1 MCRHA
6 YKWTRAF
13 CICLHTCTCTCQ
25 AAQFKV
31 MGRPNA
37 KTHLLYKWQAELG
50 EDCFEPH
57 NGYMHCTLCNRLLT
71 ANRRV
76 QLVRHLHCSGH
87 MQNEFQAAKHEQQQ
101 KGNSTTTNAET
112 DSFVDVVGV
121 SDIED
126 ASQNE
131 RSFQLDL
138 CAALRS
144 ANIPLCVLDNG
155 RFRQFLGKYT
165 HRAIPDVADIY
176 WACVSEIQT
185 K

>member
-1 MCRHA
+1 
-6 YKWTRAF
+6 
-13 CICLHTCTCTCQ
+13 
-25 AAQFKV
+25 

-50 EDCFEPH
+50 EECFEPH
-57 NGYMHCTLCNRLLT
+57 NGYMHCTLCNKLVT

-76 QLVRHLHCSGH
+76 QLVRHLHSSGH
-87 MQNEFQAAKHEQQQ
+87 MQNELQAPKHEQQQ
-101 KGNSTTTNAET
+101 QQEHCTTTNAET
-112 DSFVDVVGV
+112 DSFVDVVGA

-131 RSFQLDL
+131 RRFQLDL
-138 CAALRS
+138 WAALRS

-165 HRAIPDVADIY
+165 RRAIPDERHLRSRYNI
-176 WACVSEIQT
+176 
-185 K
+185 